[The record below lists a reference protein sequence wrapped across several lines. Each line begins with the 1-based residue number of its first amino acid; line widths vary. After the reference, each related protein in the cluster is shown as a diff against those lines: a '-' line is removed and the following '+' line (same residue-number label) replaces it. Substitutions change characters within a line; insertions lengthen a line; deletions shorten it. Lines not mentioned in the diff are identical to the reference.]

1 MHLLTNPIR
10 DYAWG
15 STSQMAEFLGTTATG
30 KPQAELWIGA
40 HDGDPSCLDDGRLL
54 NQAIAEDP
62 YPILGKRVHDLFG
75 DRLPFLMKVLA
86 VEQPLSLQVHPSG
99 ERARIG
105 HHRESGQGIP
115 IDAPHR
121 NYKDHSHK
129 PELIFAITNFEGLAG
144 FREIDKTAA
153 LLRLL
158 NLPWADTVADRLS
171 TGPSSA
177 SLQEVVTDTLALRG
191 KTLARL
197 LGDVEIAARHA
208 QARVRREGVRHRTRG
223 DGGDPLGVNREG
235 IRVFGHVADL
245 AKQYP
250 QDPGVLVT
258 LLLNNV
264 HLAPGESMFVNAGV
278 VHAYVSGFG
287 VEIMASSDNVLRA
300 GLTPKHMDVDE
311 LLSITNFTPMPPP
324 RWEPSECTEDF
335 SYLEPPVTEFV
346 LTIGRTPIRRL
357 PPSGPRVLLVLQGA
371 VVVSTKAQTFNL
383 ERGEA
388 VFIRHDDGH
397 FDLEGDGQVAIGAVP
412 A

>member
-54 NQAIAEDP
+54 NHAITDDP
-62 YPILGKRVHDLFG
+62 DHILGKRVHDLFG

-99 ERARIG
+99 EQARIG
-105 HHRESGQGIP
+105 HNRESDDGISM
-115 IDAPHR
+115 DAAHR
-121 NYKDHSHK
+121 NYKDPSHK
-129 PELIFAITNFEGLAG
+129 PELIYAITPFEGLAG
-144 FREIDKTAA
+144 FREVDKTAA

-171 TGPSSA
+171 PGPSSQL
-177 SLQEVVTDTLALRG
+177 LQEVVTDTLALHG

-197 LGDVEIAARHA
+197 LGDTEIAARHA
-208 QARVRREGVRHRTRG
+208 QARVRREGLRHRARG
-223 DGGDPLGVNREG
+223 GGDPLGVNREA
-235 IRVFGHVADL
+235 IRVFGRVADL

-278 VHAYVSGFG
+278 VHAYLSGFG

-311 LLSITNFTPMPPP
+311 LLAITNFVPMPPP
-324 RWEPSECTEDF
+324 RWEASERTDDF
-335 SYLEPPVTEFV
+335 AYLEPPVTEFA
-346 LTIGRTPIRRL
+346 LTVGRTPIRRL
-357 PPSGPRVLLVLQGA
+357 PPSGPRVLLVLQGR
-371 VVVSTKAQTFNL
+371 VQVSTEAQTLNV
-383 ERGEA
+383 RHGEA
-388 VFIRHDDGH
+388 VLIRHDDGH
-397 FDLEGDGQVAIGAVP
+397 FEIQGDGQVAIGAVP